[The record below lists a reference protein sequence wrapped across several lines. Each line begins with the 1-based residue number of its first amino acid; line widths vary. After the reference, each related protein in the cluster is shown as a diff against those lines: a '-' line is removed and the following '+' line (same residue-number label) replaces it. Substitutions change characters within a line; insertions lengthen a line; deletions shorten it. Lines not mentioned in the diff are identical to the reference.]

1 MHIGVETTRLVHDR
15 RGIGRYTKNMLQRF
29 AALDPDVRFTLLAKP
44 TEVGA
49 LRRLVETMPVLAGR
63 GRVRTTWSVR
73 WTRFDL
79 FWSPWN
85 YTKHLPRHGPIAV
98 TLHDIVPLV
107 FRRRRRISL
116 PWRPRTVRRFHTM
129 AAVSDLVLT
138 DSAFIKGEIDRVLGI
153 TAERVRVVYLAAD
166 GFAPGDPGEED
177 LERVRR
183 LGLKGRYLLYVGA
196 SERRKNLGRLVQA
209 LGLLRRRHGLECDLA
224 IAGPDNALGRM
235 DPDLL
240 ADPAVRG
247 AVYGVGNVD
256 EATLRALYR
265 CAAAF
270 VMPSLYEGFGLPVL
284 EAMASGTAVVSSSAA
299 SLPEVGGDAA
309 LYFDPQNVDEM
320 AGQIARVL
328 VDDSLRRQLVDRGL
342 KQAAK
347 FSWDRTASETLAA
360 FRELL
365 AGPRQWKRR

>member
-15 RGIGRYTKNMLQRF
+15 RGIGRYTKAMLQRF
-29 AALDPDVRFTLLAKP
+29 AALDPDIRFTLLAKP

-49 LRRLVETMPVLAGR
+49 LRRLVQTMPILAGR
-63 GRVRTTWSVR
+63 ATVRTTWSVR

-85 YTKHLPRHGPIAV
+85 YTRHLPRHGPIAV

-107 FRRRRRISL
+107 FRRRPRISL

-129 AAVSDLVLT
+129 AAVSDIVLT
-138 DSAFIKGEIDRVLGI
+138 DSAFIKGEIDRALGI

-166 GFAPGDPGEED
+166 GFVPGDPGKD
-177 LERVRR
+177 LDRVRR
-183 LGLKGRYLLYVGA
+183 LGVNGRYLFYAGA
-196 SERRKNLGRLVQA
+196 SERRKNLDRLVQA
-209 LGLLRRRHGLECDLA
+209 LALLRRRDGLDCGLV
-224 IAGPDNALGRM
+224 IAGPDGAEGRI
-235 DPDLL
+235 DAQLL
-240 ADPAVRG
+240 ADPAVSG
-247 AVYGVGNVD
+247 AVHFVGNVD
-256 EATLRALYR
+256 EETLHALYR
-265 CAAAF
+265 CATVF

-309 LYFDPQNVDEM
+309 LYFDPLDVEEM

-328 VDDSLRRQLVDRGL
+328 RDESLRKQLSERGL
-342 KQAAK
+342 QQAAR
-347 FSWDRTASETLAA
+347 FSWDRTARETLAA

-365 AGPRQWKRR
+365 DGPRPWRRP